1 MKIPENAA
9 QIERLMIDLTQ
20 LMVPYINPK
29 NKTQPKWPLWTM
41 ASVLATM
48 CNADRAL
55 AGHSPEEV
63 IAPDKLVDICTI
75 RKMRDPH
82 DVSDRIFAAMES
94 LDIPEPNES
103 GAITADVY
111 IVQAMVAILSTIV
124 ARRSSDV
131 ELSVMIARSLHAFLE
146 STLPEPGKEFM
157 KLAACKS

>member
-1 MKIPENAA
+1 MKIPKNAA
-9 QIERLMIDLTQ
+9 QIERLMIDLTR
-20 LMVPYINPK
+20 LMAPHINPK

-75 RKMRDPH
+75 RSARGPH
-82 DVSDRIFAAMES
+82 DVSDRIFAALDS
-94 LDIPEPNES
+94 LNAPES
-103 GAITADVY
+103 GAVTADVY
-111 IVQAMVAILSTIV
+111 MVQALIAILTTIV
-124 ARRSSDV
+124 ARRSGDT

-157 KLAACKS
+157 KLAACKP